1 MVHHNNMLPNIH
13 LGKDW
18 QEKVKTWFN
27 QPGRKHRRRRNRLR
41 KAKLT
46 APNPT
51 HTLKPIVRGQTNK
64 YDTKIRLGRG
74 FTKEELKKAGLL
86 SLPFARSI
94 GIAIDLRRKDCSV
107 EAQNLN
113 VQRLKDYLGKIILYP
128 KVQIKD
134 NKPVNKPEKKPMV
147 KEATDE
153 QLNSP
158 QAKEQNTT
166 KTVIPLPKPEPG
178 YSFAPLTDD
187 MKKKNVYET
196 QRKEIKT
203 AKGFYKRLEAAKKK
217 GKK

>member
-27 QPGRKHRRRRNRLR
+27 QPGRKHRRQRNRLR

-64 YDTKIRLGRG
+64 YNTKIKLGRG
-74 FTKEELKKAGLL
+74 FTKEELKKAGIL
-86 SLPFARSI
+86 SVPYARSI

-107 EAQNLN
+107 EA
-113 VQRLKDYLGKIILYP
+113 
-128 KVQIKD
+128 
-134 NKPVNKPEKKPMV
+134 
-147 KEATDE
+147 
-153 QLNSP
+153 
-158 QAKEQNTT
+158 
-166 KTVIPLPKPEPG
+166 PLPKPEPG
-178 YSFAPLTDD
+178 YSFAPITDE